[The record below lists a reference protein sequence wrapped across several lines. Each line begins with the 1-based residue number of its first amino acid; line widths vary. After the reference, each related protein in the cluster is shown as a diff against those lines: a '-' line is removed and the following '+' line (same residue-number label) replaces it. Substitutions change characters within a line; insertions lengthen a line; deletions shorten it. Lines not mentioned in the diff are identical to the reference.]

1 MKYLI
6 PPKPMEEMTPKD
18 FRTWYLELIKTPEEL
33 YQFLKRYTVFDVT
46 VRIEEGTWEDDVCMG
61 EPQRRGQDV
70 LIQRDYFCEYPSLTI
85 ERGDS
90 RECIVTSLE
99 YPEPDVVKI
108 NRTDGEIIVKGYVDT
123 DRQSKRKTLD
133 YKFKDLSQFAI
144 KELIDEEFSIEV
156 NGERYYVLDLFRI
169 KKLGKRMM
177 DKLRLY
183 FKLDEYAD
191 LAKTLYLKPTGKFSE
206 DGTPNYEFG
215 LWSYEFSCPFS
226 MLEFTDTEILEKEI
240 T

>member
-1 MKYLI
+1 MKFLT
-6 PPKPMEEMTPKD
+6 PPKPREEMTHEDVKA
-18 FRTWYLELIKTPEEL
+18 WYLELVKTPREL
-33 YQFLKRYTVFDVT
+33 YQFLKKYTVFDVT
-46 VRIEEGTWEDDVCMG
+46 VRIEEGTWEDDLCMG
-61 EPQRRGQDV
+61 EPHISEWDV
-70 LIQRDYFCEYPSLTI
+70 SIQRDFFCEYPSLTLDNPKSF
-85 ERGDS
+85 R
-90 RECIVTSLE
+90 CIVTSLE

-123 DRQSKRKTLD
+123 DRQSKRRTLD
-133 YKFKDLSQFAI
+133 YKFKDLSQFTI

-183 FKLDEYAD
+183 FKLDKYTD
-191 LAKTLYLKPTGKFSE
+191 LAKTLYLKPTGKFSK